1 MRYDSLEL
9 LSCPACKGALSC
21 EGEFKNGVI
30 REGHLYC
37 RRCNQGYPVEKSIPR
52 FVTPEKLRGLNKGFE
67 RAYHRLSS
75 VYDSAFTRAYLLRS
89 FWPSSGEE
97 KARMEVIERL
107 EVRKDSRV
115 VETGIGTGDNL
126 PHLVRHAPG
135 IQVYGLDM
143 SAGMLA
149 QCVRNMKKWRCE
161 ADLFLGNA
169 EALPFRDESF
179 DAVLHV
185 GGINFFAEKRKAVEE
200 MVRVAKPGAR
210 IVIACETE
218 KAIKSNRIGIRLVFG
233 KRLMEKMVEFR
244 HKDMRTLIP
253 ENMSGI
259 RFEQIWEGN
268 GYLLEFR
275 KPSGT

>member
-1 MRYDSLEL
+1 
-9 LSCPACKGALSC
+9 
-21 EGEFKNGVI
+21 
-30 REGHLYC
+30 
-37 RRCNQGYPVEKSIPR
+37 
-52 FVTPEKLRGLNKGFE
+52 
-67 RAYHRLSS
+67 
-75 VYDSAFTRAYLLRS
+75 
-89 FWPSSGEE
+89 
-97 KARMEVIERL
+97 
-107 EVRKDSRV
+107 
-115 VETGIGTGDNL
+115 
-126 PHLVRHAPG
+126 
-135 IQVYGLDM
+135 M

-149 QCVRNMKKWRCE
+149 QCVRNMKKWRRE

-200 MVRVAKPGAR
+200 MVRVAKPGAK